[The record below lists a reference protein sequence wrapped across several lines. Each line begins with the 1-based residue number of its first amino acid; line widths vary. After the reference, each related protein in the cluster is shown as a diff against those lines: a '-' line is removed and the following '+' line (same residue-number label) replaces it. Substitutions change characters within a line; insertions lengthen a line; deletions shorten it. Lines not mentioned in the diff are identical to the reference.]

1 MNISSI
7 IKKYSRLKF
16 FKSNSKMLQP
26 AFINFNSISKIIS
39 EEVIIL
45 KMKLLILIS
54 VVASVQGCFSNL
66 ISGRPSANEET
77 EEEAEA
83 GLGENILDG
92 ISSVIDE
99 AQVNYQ
105 NTYYCQSFYFINP
118 IKNAVSNVFPSDDNQ
133 PSLIGDAVA
142 NVNSLVDGVQV
153 FNVVLIT
160 WIS

>member
-1 MNISSI
+1 MG
-7 IKKYSRLKF
+7 
-16 FKSNSKMLQP
+16 
-26 AFINFNSISKIIS
+26 IS

-54 VVASVQGCFSNL
+54 VIASVQGCFNNL

-99 AQVNYQ
+99 AQ
-105 NTYYCQSFYFINP
+105 
-118 IKNAVSNVFPSDDNQ
+118 NAVSNVFPSDDDQ

-142 NVNSLVDGVQV
+142 NVNSLVDGVQDTL
-153 FNVVLIT
+153 NGNNE
-160 WIS
+160 SRR